1 MYLLYL
7 SYYRYKDRVFRAVL
21 VGKIPILGIQGQAPT
36 EVTPAGLGLSLGRSV
51 GSGLASEEISPDD
64 PEEGEDDQ
72 GKEAQGMAKPRLE
85 SLRALGEHP
94 HIADQQS

>member
-7 SYYRYKDRVFRAVL
+7 SYYSYKDRVFRAVL
-21 VGKIPILGIQGQAPT
+21 VGEIPILGIEGQASS
-36 EVTPAGLGLSLGRSV
+36 EVTPSWAWVKLRSI
-51 GSGLASEEISPDD
+51 GGEDLASEEISPDD

-72 GKEAQGMAKPRLE
+72 GEEAQGMAKPRLE